1 MENPR
6 NDIVVIFAG
15 YKEKMVKFY
24 GSNPGLAVLKKWG
37 PGVRWFVRMKL
48 NASKSPA
55 S

>member
-1 MENPR
+1 MENQR
-6 NDIVVIFAG
+6 NGIVVLFAV

-24 GSNPGLAVLKKWG
+24 GSNPGLVVLKKGG